1 MYSVMKP
8 NGKRIVMNHWL
19 LIPAVC
25 GITLNAAVDFTG
37 PGFPPLSLN
46 RAEERGQG
54 ASSGK
59 GGLLVKWDAARHP
72 SWEWS
77 FTPPLTLPEFDS
89 AEFRVGLRVTG
100 PDAVRRFNLRLAD
113 ATGEVFQYEQ
123 MPLWPA
129 GGVFTLDYRI
139 DAAKGA
145 DRHWG
150 ATVTANWIFRSGCS
164 GSAPIAP
171 KGAERG
177 SRRSARSTGRPA
189 GREKRRRCRCG
200 RR

>member
-72 SWEWS
+72 YWEWS

-113 ATGEVFQYEQ
+113 ATGEVFQ
-123 MPLWPA
+123 LS
-129 GGVFTLDYRI
+129 LI
-139 DAAKGA
+139 
-145 DRHWG
+145 H
-150 ATVTANWIFRSGCS
+150 I
-164 GSAPIAP
+164 
-171 KGAERG
+171 
-177 SRRSARSTGRPA
+177 
-189 GREKRRRCRCG
+189 
-200 RR
+200 